1 MSKRDNKKLE
11 AAATTDT
18 TTEVVKFKS
27 AFKNL
32 VLAGTSIVF
41 KEGFYETDVTDEI
54 EILRKNNLVHEWDE
68 TEESE
73 AGE

>member
-1 MSKRDNKKLE
+1 MSKSDKNKLE
-11 AAATTDT
+11 VAT
-18 TTEVVKFKS
+18 TTEVIKFKS

-32 VLAGTSIVF
+32 VLAGTNIVF
-41 KEGFYETDVTDEI
+41 KEGFYETDVTEEI
-54 EILRKNNLVHEWDE
+54 ETLRKNNLVQELDR